1 MDRRSPLASRVND
14 EPSAFLHG
22 SRTHPWLYSCTL
34 SGLEAPASRN
44 HWSFGTHCFEQGEQQ
59 ESSPN
64 PMLFAPHPGIGE
76 NVSSM
81 KTFKHIETKLIHSG
95 EPDPR
100 VLGAVSMPI
109 FQTAMFEYAGE
120 ESYHDVRYLR
130 LNNCPNHV
138 ALHQKLAAL
147 ENAEAALVTAS
158 GMAAITTTM
167 LTVLTAGD
175 HLLAQNCLY
184 GGTHDFLTKDF
195 AGFGLE
201 FDFIDG
207 DDPDSWKSKLRP
219 NTKAIYVEAMSN
231 PTLQVSDL
239 KAAAAF
245 AKEHGLVSLIDNTF
259 ASPINFRPAEWGFD
273 VSLHS
278 CTKYLNGHSDIVAG
292 ACIGR
297 ADLIEKIT
305 HKLNHLG
312 GSMDPHAAFLLHRGM
327 KTLAL
332 RVRCQ
337 NESAMKVARFLEA
350 HAAVDKVNYPGLES
364 YPGHQRARDLFDGF
378 SGMLSFEIKGGVAA
392 AEKFMHKAKLPIIA
406 PSLGGVE
413 TLITR
418 PSTTSHSGMSREDR
432 ARLGITDS
440 LIRVSVGI
448 EATEEIIEDFD
459 QALRQ

>member
-1 MDRRSPLASRVND
+1 
-14 EPSAFLHG
+14 
-22 SRTHPWLYSCTL
+22 
-34 SGLEAPASRN
+34 
-44 HWSFGTHCFEQGEQQ
+44 
-59 ESSPN
+59 
-64 PMLFAPHPGIGE
+64 
-76 NVSSM
+76 M
-81 KTFKHIETKLIHSG
+81 KTFKRIETKLIHAG

-100 VLGAVSMPI
+100 VMGAVSLPI

-120 ESYHDVRYLR
+120 ESYHDIRYIR
-130 LNNCPNHV
+130 LNNSPNHL

-158 GMAAITTTM
+158 GMAAITTSL
-167 LTVLTAGD
+167 LTVLSAGD

-184 GGTHDFLTKDF
+184 GGTHDFLTQDF
-195 AGFGLE
+195 AAFGLE
-201 FDFIDG
+201 FDFIDA
-207 DDPDSWKSKLRP
+207 DDPDSWKSKLKP
-219 NTKAIYVEAMSN
+219 NTRAIYVEAMSN

-239 KAAAAF
+239 KAASAF

-273 VSLHS
+273 ISLHS
-278 CTKYLNGHSDIVAG
+278 CTKYLNGHSDIVGG
-292 ACIGR
+292 ACIGP

-312 GSMDPHAAFLLHRGM
+312 GSMDPHAAFLLYRGM

-332 RVRCQ
+332 RVRYQ
-337 NESAMKVARFLEA
+337 NESAMKIARFLEA
-350 HAAVDKVNYPGLES
+350 QAAIEKVNYPGLES
-364 YPGHQRARDLFDGF
+364 HPRHQRARDLFDGF
-378 SGMLSFEIKGGVAA
+378 SGVLSFEIKGGVDA
-392 AEKFMHKAKLPIIA
+392 AERFMQRARLPIVA

-432 ARLGITDS
+432 VRLGITDS

-459 QALRQ
+459 QALRGS